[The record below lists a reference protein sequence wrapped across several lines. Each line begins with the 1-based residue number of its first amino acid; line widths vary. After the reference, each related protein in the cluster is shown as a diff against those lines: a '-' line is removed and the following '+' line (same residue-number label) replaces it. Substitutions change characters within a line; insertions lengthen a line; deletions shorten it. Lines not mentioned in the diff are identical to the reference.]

1 MRLLFATHNQN
12 KFKEVKS
19 LIPSFIEL
27 LSLNDVKI
35 ETDVEE
41 TSDTIEG
48 NALLKVRTIYHQTG
62 MNCFADDS
70 GLLVEALNGAPGV
83 YSARYAG
90 DQKNDDDNIQKLIS
104 DLYDITNR
112 KAYFKTVIAIIID
125 GKEQLFEGIING
137 HIITE
142 KRGNNGFGYDPI
154 FMPDGYDK
162 TFSEMNLATK
172 NAISHRAIAFKKV
185 INYLTTLHS

>member
-1 MRLLFATHNQN
+1 M
-12 KFKEVKS
+12 
-19 LIPSFIEL
+19 
-27 LSLNDVKI
+27 SLNDVKI

-104 DLYDITNR
+104 DLYDVTSR

-172 NAISHRAIAFKKV
+172 NAKLFLKLLLKPIQ
-185 INYLTTLHS
+185 